1 VITKRAASLA
11 IVVLFLITPPLCADS
26 PERKPVTV
34 PFDLLITKHMVLKVK
49 INGKGP
55 FRVIFDT
62 GAPVSLLNA
71 KTAKAAGV
79 LGKDNKQ
86 PAFSLFGPVAPSKI
100 QTLEIGALKAEGV
113 PVIVMDHPTV
123 GVISSLLGPIEGIIG
138 FPFFARYKM
147 TLDYQAK
154 ELTFEPSNFEP
165 TDILTSLMT
174 ALLAKDKPETKFL
187 APAALWGFAVDK
199 KAGDE
204 EAGVIVTAV
213 LPGGAAAKAGLQAG
227 DRLLTLDGRWADS
240 VQDCYVAA
248 GYVTPGTQ
256 IQVRIK
262 RGGKELELAVRPQS
276 GF

>member
-1 VITKRAASLA
+1 VFALHAPRSTLRPFASLA
-11 IVVLFLITPPLCADS
+11 IVVLFLIAAPLCADS

-62 GAPVSLLNA
+62 AAPVSLLNA

-79 LGKDNKQ
+79 LGKDSKQ

-147 TLDYQAK
+147 T
-154 ELTFEPSNFEP
+154 
-165 TDILTSLMT
+165 
-174 ALLAKDKPETKFL
+174 
-187 APAALWGFAVDK
+187 
-199 KAGDE
+199 
-204 EAGVIVTAV
+204 
-213 LPGGAAAKAGLQAG
+213 
-227 DRLLTLDGRWADS
+227 
-240 VQDCYVAA
+240 
-248 GYVTPGTQ
+248 
-256 IQVRIK
+256 
-262 RGGKELELAVRPQS
+262 
-276 GF
+276 